1 MAKKNTY
8 YKKVLKIEIFSDQ
21 PINEGQII
29 DNFIPE
35 HIGIKHLT
43 TVSNT
48 KESCQY
54 SDENT
59 FQQALIAR
67 GLEPEYFGIGT
78 KKTPKDV
85 IVIHKYVEVVDNFG
99 TESQTTNKN
108 KIKALLKTPE
118 NWDDDIVLYSTEKGG
133 VYTFDDLV
141 GQRVKVLGDS
151 EIFEVKE

>member
-1 MAKKNTY
+1 MAQKKQY

-43 TVSNT
+43 TVSDT
-48 KESCQY
+48 KDSCQY
-54 SDENT
+54 SDENK

-67 GLEPEYFGIGT
+67 GLEPEYFGIGNQ
-78 KKTPKDV
+78 KTPKDI
-85 IVIHKYVEVVDNFG
+85 IVIHKYVEVVDNRG
-99 TESQTTNKN
+99 TEAQTTNKN
-108 KIKALLKTPE
+108 KIKALLKNSEDWT
-118 NWDDDIVLYSTEKGG
+118 DDIVLYSVEKGG

-141 GQRVKVLGDS
+141 GKRVKVLGDS
-151 EIFEVKE
+151 EIFEVNE